1 MIIFAVFLNRSGIRY
16 FIKIANL
23 IPIGA
28 AKSTAIVVVIMVIHK
43 GNQIDALLLFKSKSP
58 VNKILVI
65 PYSWNPG
72 ILR

>member
-1 MIIFAVFLNRSGIRY
+1 M
-16 FIKIANL
+16 
-23 IPIGA
+23 PIGA